1 MNGVKR
7 VRFLFVCIIF
17 LLKRTLVLSE
27 MLSEILS
34 EMLTLIYRYRIME
47 SRTSFLFSPSFLP
60 DCLLYISYDDGQL
73 INELN

>member
-1 MNGVKR
+1 VNGVKR
-7 VRFLFVCIIF
+7 VRFLFLCVIF

-27 MLSEILS
+27 KLS

-73 INELN
+73 VNELN